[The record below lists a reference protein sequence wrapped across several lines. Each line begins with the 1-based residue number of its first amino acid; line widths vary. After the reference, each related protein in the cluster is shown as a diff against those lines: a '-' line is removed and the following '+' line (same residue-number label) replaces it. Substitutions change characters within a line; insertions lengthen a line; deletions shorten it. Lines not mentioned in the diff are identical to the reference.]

1 MDKQELLDYLNNN
14 LVEYDNLITSKE
26 NLKIN
31 IDLTIASL
39 TLNIADLEDQ
49 KVQADADIAVYNVSK
64 GLVDQIIV
72 VVEAS

>member
-49 KVQADADIAVYNVSK
+49 KVQADADIANYNVSK